1 MTNDPSNAPVNSPS
15 CRSVRQMISRGVRW
29 AMTHCPRPV
38 RNHFDLHRSFYAG
51 LLPAR
56 IKQYLKTTVRQAGSD
71 VSLRR
76 RLDQFLSHEAANNS
90 SGRVFLIF
98 SAVTFTESE
107 GQRPTRLA
115 RELAR
120 RGIPVIFAYWRWKAY
135 RPVQASGNPGIFCL
149 PIDEFQKDYENL
161 FGHQRLSSLKRVF
174 MMEFPHPCLFE
185 IVNYANVC
193 GWRTVYDVIDDWE
206 EFHQRGQAVWYDSDL
221 ETYLLQNA
229 DVATITQNN
238 LLKKMCDMGAER
250 FVLLPNAFEDW
261 PEAGKNSVP
270 PMRTGQI
277 TIGYFGHLTS
287 SWFDWPLIV
296 SVAKRRPDWMFHII
310 GYGLDKRIAS
320 LDNLI
325 FLGPVEHCDLPAFAK
340 NWDAA
345 MIPFQASKLTAAVD
359 PIKIYEYISL
369 GLPAVV
375 TGMPHLASYPG
386 IFTASNAAEFEAAV
400 EKAAKTKIDELTA
413 ENFLSANR
421 WSKRI
426 DALLKILDEGE
437 HWNATSLALTK
448 DELTANQIHPHP
460 SPLRAPTEGWSGEGE
475 FFDRH

>member
-1 MTNDPSNAPVNSPS
+1 MINDPVSAPADSPS
-15 CRSVRQMISRGVRW
+15 CRAVRRLISRGVQW
-29 AMTHCPRPV
+29 AVTHCPRPV

-51 LLPAR
+51 LLPTR
-56 IKQYLKTTVRQAGSD
+56 IKQYLKSTARQAGFD
-71 VSLRR
+71 VSLHR
-76 RLDQFLSHEAANNS
+76 RLDYFLSNQAENNS

-98 SAVTFTESE
+98 SSVTFSESE

-120 RGIPVIFAYWRWKAY
+120 RGIPVIFAYWRWKASA
-135 RPVQASGNPGIFCL
+135 PVEQSGNPGVFCL

-161 FGHQRLSSLKRVF
+161 LGHQRLNSLQRVF

-185 IVNYANVC
+185 IVNYANVR
-193 GWRTVYDVIDDWE
+193 GWRTAYDVIDDWE
-206 EFHQRGQAVWYDSDL
+206 EFHKRGQAVWYDRDL

-238 LLKKMCDMGAER
+238 LLKKMSDMGAER
-250 FVLLPNAFEDW
+250 FALLPNAFEDW
-261 PEAGKNSVP
+261 GEPGKNSPP
-270 PMRTGQI
+270 PMRKGQI
-277 TIGYFGHLTS
+277 SIGYFGHLTS
-287 SWFDWPLIV
+287 SWFDWPLVV
-296 SVAKRRPDWMFHII
+296 SLAKRRPDWTFHII

-325 FLGPVEHCDLPAFAK
+325 FLGRVEHCDLPAFAK

-345 MIPFQASKLTAAVD
+345 MIPFQASKLSAAVD

-369 GLPAVV
+369 RLPAVV

-386 IFTASNAAEFEAAV
+386 VFTANDGAEFEAAL
-400 EKAAKTKIDELTA
+400 EKAAKTKIDATTA
-413 ENFLSANR
+413 ETFLSANR
-421 WSKRI
+421 WSNRI

-437 HWNATSLALTK
+437 YWNASSLALTK
-448 DELTANQIHPHP
+448 DELIANQ
-460 SPLRAPTEGWSGEGE
+460 A
-475 FFDRH
+475 

>member
-1 MTNDPSNAPVNSPS
+1 MTNDPVSAPADFPS
-15 CRSVRQMISRGVRW
+15 YRPVRRLISRGIQW
-29 AMTHCPRPV
+29 AVTHCPRPV

-56 IKQYLKTTVRQAGSD
+56 IKQYLKSTARQAGFD
-71 VSLRR
+71 ESLHR
-76 RLDQFLSHEAANNS
+76 RLDHFLSHQAANNS

-98 SAVTFTESE
+98 SSVTFTESE

-120 RGIPVIFAYWRWKAY
+120 RGIPVIFAYWRWKAST
-135 RPVQASGNPGIFCL
+135 PPEESGNSGVFCL

-161 FGHQRLSSLKRVF
+161 LDHQRLSSLKRVF

-206 EFHQRGQAVWYDSDL
+206 EFHKRGQAVWYDRDS

-238 LLKKMCDMGAER
+238 LLKKMSGMGAER
-250 FVLLPNAFEDW
+250 FALLPNAFEDW
-261 PEAGKNSVP
+261 GDCPNFRVNENGTVPFIVP
-270 PMRTGQI
+270 PMRKGRI
-277 TIGYFGHLTS
+277 NVGYFGHLTS
-287 SWFDWPLIV
+287 SWFDWPLVV
-296 SVAKRRPDWMFHII
+296 SLAKRRPDWTFHII
-310 GYGLDKRIAS
+310 GYGLDKRISS

-325 FLGPVEHCDLPAFAK
+325 FSGRVEHGDLPALAK

-345 MIPFQASKLTAAVD
+345 MIPFQASKLSAAVD

-369 GLPAVV
+369 RLPSVV
-375 TGMPHLASYPG
+375 SGMPHLASYPG
-386 IFTASNAAEFEAAV
+386 VFTAKDAAEFEAAL
-400 EKAAKTKIDELTA
+400 EKAAKTKIDATTA

-421 WSKRI
+421 WSNRI
-426 DALLKILDEGE
+426 DALLEILADEK
-437 HWNATSLALTK
+437 HWNAASLALTK
-448 DELTANQIHPHP
+448 DEIIANQ
-460 SPLRAPTEGWSGEGE
+460 AAA
-475 FFDRH
+475 